1 MEVTTLLRA
10 TAFSILPLFAL
21 GVCVPVEAGPQP
33 TRPPP
38 YSAERISKELRN
50 APAKRLRLDVQTPV
64 ATFKTSVEREYMLPF
79 KEQLHK
85 EFELDIFQR
94 QSQDWSSRCCG
105 LDIIG
110 LAKSVSKALTRYEE
124 RKIQR
129 EVARELA
136 QVEAAAKK

>member
-1 MEVTTLLRA
+1 M
-10 TAFSILPLFAL
+10 
-21 GVCVPVEAGPQP
+21 
-33 TRPPP
+33 
-38 YSAERISKELRN
+38 
-50 APAKRLRLDVQTPV
+50 QTPV

-136 QVEAAAKK
+136 QV